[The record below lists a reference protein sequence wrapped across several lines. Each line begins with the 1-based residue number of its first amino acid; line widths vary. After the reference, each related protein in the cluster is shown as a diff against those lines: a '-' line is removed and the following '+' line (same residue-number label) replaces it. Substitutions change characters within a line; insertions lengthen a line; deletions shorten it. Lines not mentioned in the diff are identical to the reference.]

1 MSRFLRAAV
10 EAPTWLAALFVLL
23 MALHM
28 AADVVAKYVFN
39 VPIDGTTEIVS
50 FYYMIGI
57 VFLPIGR
64 VETREQQIAV
74 DILYDFMGPR
84 IRRAMRAFASLLGLA
99 FFVIL
104 LIQTSKDALRAFS
117 VGELAMGEAA
127 IAIWP
132 ARVMLPLGFACGAL
146 AILLRLFREFRPAKD
161 GQHA

>member
-1 MSRFLRAAV
+1 MLQYLRAAV

-28 AADVVAKYVFN
+28 TADVIAKYFFN
-39 VPIDGTTEIVS
+39 VPIGGTTEIVS

-64 VETREQQIAV
+64 VETRERQIAV
-74 DILYDFMGPR
+74 DILYDFAGPR
-84 IRRAMRAFASLLGLA
+84 ARRALRILASLFGLA

-104 LIQTSKDALRAFS
+104 LIQTSKDALRALS
-117 VGELAMGEAA
+117 IGELAMGEAA

-132 ARVMLPLGFACGAL
+132 ARLMLPLGFACGTL
-146 AILLRLFREFRPAKD
+146 AILSRLAAEIRPAKD
-161 GQHA
+161 SRHA